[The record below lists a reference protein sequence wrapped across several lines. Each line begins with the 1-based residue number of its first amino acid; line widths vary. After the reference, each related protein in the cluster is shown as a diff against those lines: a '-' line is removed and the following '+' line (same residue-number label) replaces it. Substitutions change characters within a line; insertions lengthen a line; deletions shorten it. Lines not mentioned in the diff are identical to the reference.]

1 MRLLLLSVFSFF
13 WSGLALAAPVQWD
26 ANGHYYEFVN
36 RSLNYHEASAAA
48 AASEYAG
55 VKGHI
60 VTITSE
66 AEQLFLDTLNP
77 HDKDVWIAAS
87 DRETEGVWKW
97 IEGPEAGTVF
107 YTALGGAE
115 GYENWHRNE
124 PNDWRTGED
133 YAEGWWRGDT
143 WNDVHA
149 GHRNSFFIEYS
160 VSQVPIAG
168 SLPLLLT
175 GFAGLSLLRRRNQR
189 R

>member
-1 MRLLLLSVFSFF
+1 MRLFLLSVFSLF
-13 WSGLALAAPVQWD
+13 WSGLALAAPVKWD

-36 RSLNYHEASAAA
+36 TRVTYHKASAAA
-48 AASEYAG
+48 ASSVFEG
-55 VKGHI
+55 VTGHL

-66 AEQLFLDTLNP
+66 AERLFLDALNP
-77 HDKDVWIAAS
+77 RDRDIWLAAS

-107 YTALGGAE
+107 YTVLGGAE

-143 WNDVHA
+143 WNDVKA
-149 GHRNSFFIEYS
+149 RNRNRYIIEYS
-160 VSQVPIAG
+160 VTQVPLGG

-175 GFAGLSLLRRRNQR
+175 GFGGLALIRRLKTK
-189 R
+189 